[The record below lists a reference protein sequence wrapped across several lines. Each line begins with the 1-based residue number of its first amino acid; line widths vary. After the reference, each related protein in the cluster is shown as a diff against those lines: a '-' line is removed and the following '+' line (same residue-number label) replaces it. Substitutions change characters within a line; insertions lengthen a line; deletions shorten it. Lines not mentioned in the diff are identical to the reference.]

1 MRSWIW
7 ICYSASASCRTSRRL
22 SRVSINSQ
30 HFASRFLPSASVPC
44 RRRRF
49 VENKISFWC
58 DSTTVLGCVALISIW
73 SNLLNFTYEFALL
86 IRNVEVL
93 CQGRGGIPFRIFWKT
108 SEGIPGRLRSSWVGG
123 CRTWLRFGFSFD
135 RILYFRRRKSYEIR
149 ERVLDFKTILTLSEW

>member
-73 SNLLNFTYEFALL
+73 SNLLNFTYEFAML

-93 CQGRGGIPFRIFWKT
+93 CRGRGGIPFRIF
-108 SEGIPGRLRSSWVGG
+108 SGR
-123 CRTWLRFGFSFD
+123 CRRGSQDDFD
-135 RILYFRRRKSYEIR
+135 RAEWEAVTLGFDLVS
-149 ERVLDFKTILTLSEW
+149 VLIEFCIFEGGNLMRFEKGF